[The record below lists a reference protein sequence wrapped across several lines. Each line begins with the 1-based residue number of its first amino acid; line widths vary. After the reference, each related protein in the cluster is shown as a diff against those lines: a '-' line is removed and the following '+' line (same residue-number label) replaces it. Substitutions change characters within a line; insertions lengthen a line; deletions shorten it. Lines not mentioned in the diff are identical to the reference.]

1 MHSTQWVHMLSPVL
15 PLPLFLYFSC
25 LKMVYLIC
33 AVSFSLYNISK
44 SILLCPYFASSIM
57 QSCKWLHL
65 QRINICC
72 VFLYSILLCSMIT
85 LNITMLSIFNL
96 SFLPDVCISDILLC
110 IVSFHVF
117 FIFSYTL
124 DIIITKKTLWFLLIF
139 SIFLSS
145 ILLITCCHCSGI
157 IFSGSIIFYSISRL
171 FMVSSPLLLTILL
184 SILFYLQL
192 SIFCSWYCFLDHVK
206 CYFSL
211 LLSVFVSYFQT
222 LFSLTLLQLSPL
234 CSLIFFWLK
243 AVCNILH
250 IRLGQ

>member
-1 MHSTQWVHMLSPVL
+1 
-15 PLPLFLYFSC
+15 
-25 LKMVYLIC
+25 
-33 AVSFSLYNISK
+33 
-44 SILLCPYFASSIM
+44 
-57 QSCKWLHL
+57 
-65 QRINICC
+65 
-72 VFLYSILLCSMIT
+72 MIP

-96 SFLPDVCISDILLC
+96 SFLPDVCISDILLY

-184 SILFYLQL
+184 SILLYLQL
-192 SIFCSWYCFLDHVK
+192 SIIVVDIAFLTMLNVIFLFYCQFLFHTFKLFFHLLFCNC
-206 CYFSL
+206 
-211 LLSVFVSYFQT
+211 
-222 LFSLTLLQLSPL
+222 
-234 CSLIFFWLK
+234 
-243 AVCNILH
+243 LH
-250 IRLGQ
+250 CVL

>member
-1 MHSTQWVHMLSPVL
+1 MYLLQSFFLLPFLFVLNSLLQLLLSYVFSFFSQYCIFFSIFLQFLVPFLIVSILFYCVYYSCCSKVIHKDRHTYCCHFHQFYLLLLLMHSTQWVHMLSPVL

-44 SILLCPYFASSIM
+44 SILLCPYLASSIM
-57 QSCKWLHL
+57 QSCNWLHL

-124 DIIITKKTLWFLLIF
+124 DIIITKKTPLVFAYFLNISF
-139 SIFLSS
+139 FNFINN
-145 ILLITCCHCSGI
+145 LLP
-157 IFSGSIIFYSISRL
+157 L
-171 FMVSSPLLLTILL
+171 FR
-184 SILFYLQL
+184 Y
-192 SIFCSWYCFLDHVK
+192 Y
-206 CYFSL
+206 
-211 LLSVFVSYFQT
+211 
-222 LFSLTLLQLSPL
+222 
-234 CSLIFFWLK
+234 FFWLYY
-243 AVCNILH
+243 IL
-250 IRLGQ
+250 